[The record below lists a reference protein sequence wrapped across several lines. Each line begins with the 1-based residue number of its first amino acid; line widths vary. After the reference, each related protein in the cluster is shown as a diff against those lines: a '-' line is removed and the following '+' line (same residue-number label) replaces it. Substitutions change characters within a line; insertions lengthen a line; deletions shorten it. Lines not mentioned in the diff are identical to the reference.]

1 MEATLSTVFARS
13 DYFALWN
20 TETDTIRFESNP
32 FKKLDEHVGDKVLGF
47 LSDYE
52 VSRVIA
58 GSFGTL
64 VQNKAQELNIQMI
77 VFDRGD
83 NKLTDILDLLRHSLN
98 PSATPKQKN

>member
-13 DYFALWN
+13 EYFAVWD
-20 TETDTIRFESNP
+20 TETNDIRFESNP

-47 LSDYE
+47 LSDYK

-64 VQNKAQELNIQMI
+64 VQNRAQELNIQMI
-77 VFDRGD
+77 VFDQGD
-83 NKLTDILDLLRHSLN
+83 NKLTDILDLLRHSSNL
-98 PSATPKQKN
+98 SGTPKRKN